1 MFEENQINNG
11 QLLLENVKTIQ
22 IIGCTFD
29 IDSQSKSSIYCL
41 NNKFG
46 SEIELIGC
54 TFDIDCAFFSKT
66 SKNTHYIDGKLLDK
80 ESPRIKINEGVFES
94 QKQYVFNLKLMNE
107 INNESDD

>member
-66 SKNTHYIDGKLLDK
+66 SKNTHYIDGKLLEYNVCFYK
-80 ESPRIKINEGVFES
+80 NHQEF
-94 QKQYVFNLKLMNE
+94 KLMRVYSRAK
-107 INNESDD
+107 NNMFSI